1 MNTPSNL
8 SRGQILRL
16 SAFALPLYA
25 AYQPVIAYVPTI
37 LARHYGIAL
46 TTLGTVFLAG
56 QVINALLDPVVGT
69 LSDRC
74 GSRFGRRRPWV
85 AGGGVLF
92 IVGVAMLFFPPAQ
105 VSPAWLAAGALA
117 YFSGSS
123 ITQTAL
129 FAWSGEVSGDYAQR
143 TRIAAH
149 FTLLSSVALVLVL
162 VLPAIADHL
171 RPDDL
176 PLRLHLFGTLVLASA
191 VPALLLTLTAAP
203 DTVTAAVRTAA
214 APLAAIRAVF
224 ANPLILRV
232 IAADA
237 IVTAGQSVRTGLLL
251 FVVTLYFHRPEWAAG
266 LFLFQYG
273 FGLLAAPI
281 WQRIG
286 IALGKARAAV
296 LGEAAQAAINLA
308 LLALTPDRFGLLLAL
323 TAAQGLT
330 QGAGNLMLRALVAD
344 VADAHAAQTGEER
357 TGLYYSAFS
366 ISMKVGSA
374 LALGLALPLLGW
386 LGFTPQGTNGPA
398 ALSGLLL
405 VFALGPA
412 LAHAIAAGLMAGFPL
427 DHHSHARIRARLD
440 TRFALPAE

>member
-92 IVGVAMLFFPPAQ
+92 IIGVAMLFFPPAQ

-203 DTVTAAVRTAA
+203 DTATAGARTAA

-266 LFLFQYG
+266 LFLFQYS

-427 DHHSHARIRARLD
+427 DRHSHARIRARLD

>member
-203 DTVTAAVRTAA
+203 DTATAGARTAA

-266 LFLFQYG
+266 LFLFQYS

-323 TAAQGLT
+323 TVAQGLT

>member
-203 DTVTAAVRTAA
+203 DTVTAAARTAA

>member
-308 LLALTPDRFGLLLAL
+308 LLALTPDRFGPLLAL

>member
-1 MNTPSNL
+1 
-8 SRGQILRL
+8 
-16 SAFALPLYA
+16 
-25 AYQPVIAYVPTI
+25 
-37 LARHYGIAL
+37 
-46 TTLGTVFLAG
+46 
-56 QVINALLDPVVGT
+56 
-69 LSDRC
+69 
-74 GSRFGRRRPWV
+74 
-85 AGGGVLF
+85 
-92 IVGVAMLFFPPAQ
+92 
-105 VSPAWLAAGALA
+105 
-117 YFSGSS
+117 
-123 ITQTAL
+123 
-129 FAWSGEVSGDYAQR
+129 
-143 TRIAAH
+143 
-149 FTLLSSVALVLVL
+149 
-162 VLPAIADHL
+162 
-171 RPDDL
+171 
-176 PLRLHLFGTLVLASA
+176 
-191 VPALLLTLTAAP
+191 
-203 DTVTAAVRTAA
+203 
-214 APLAAIRAVF
+214 
-224 ANPLILRV
+224 V

-251 FVVTLYFHRPEWAAG
+251 FIITLYFHRPEWAAG
-266 LFLFQYG
+266 LFLFQYS

-386 LGFTPQGTNGPA
+386 LGFTAQGANGPA

-412 LAHAIAAGLMAGFPL
+412 LAHAIAAALMAGFPL
-427 DHHSHARIRARLD
+427 DRHSHARIRAGLD

>member
-176 PLRLHLFGTLVLASA
+176 PLRLHLFGALVLASA

-203 DTVTAAVRTAA
+203 DTATAGARTAA

-266 LFLFQYG
+266 LFLFQYS

-427 DHHSHARIRARLD
+427 DRHSHARIRARLD

>member
-1 MNTPSNL
+1 MNTSSNP

-46 TTLGTVFLAG
+46 ATLGAVFLAG

-74 GSRFGRRRPWV
+74 SSRFGRRRPWV

-92 IVGVAMLFFPPAQ
+92 IVGVAMLFFPPAE

-171 RPDDL
+171 RTDDL

-191 VPALLLTLTAAP
+191 VPALLLTLTAVP
-203 DTVTAAVRTAA
+203 DTVTTAARPAA
-214 APLAAIRAVF
+214 APLAAFRAVF
-224 ANPLILRV
+224 TNPLILRV

-251 FVVTLYFHRPEWAAG
+251 FIITLYFHRPEWAAG
-266 LFLFQYG
+266 LFLFQYS

-308 LLALTPDRFGLLLAL
+308 LLALTPDRFGLLLTL

-344 VADAHAAQTGEER
+344 VADAHVAQTGEER

-386 LGFTPQGTNGPA
+386 LGFTAQGANGPA

-412 LAHAIAAGLMAGFPL
+412 LAHAIAAALMAGFPL
-427 DHHSHARIRARLD
+427 DRHSHARIRAGLD

>member
-92 IVGVAMLFFPPAQ
+92 IIGVAMLFFPPAQ

-176 PLRLHLFGTLVLASA
+176 PLRLHLFGALVLASA

-203 DTVTAAVRTAA
+203 DTATAGARTAA

-266 LFLFQYG
+266 LFLFQYS

-427 DHHSHARIRARLD
+427 DRHSHARIRARLD

>member
-37 LARHYGIAL
+37 LARHYGLAL

-176 PLRLHLFGTLVLASA
+176 PLRLHLFGALVLASA

-203 DTVTAAVRTAA
+203 DTATAGARTAA

-266 LFLFQYG
+266 LFLFQYS

-427 DHHSHARIRARLD
+427 DRHSHARIRARLD

>member
-203 DTVTAAVRTAA
+203 DTATAAARTAA

-224 ANPLILRV
+224 VNPLILRV

-281 WQRIG
+281 WQQIG

-427 DHHSHARIRARLD
+427 DRHSHARIRARLD

>member
-92 IVGVAMLFFPPAQ
+92 IVGVAMLFFPPPQ

-176 PLRLHLFGTLVLASA
+176 PLRLHLFGALVLASA

-203 DTVTAAVRTAA
+203 DTATAGARTAA

-266 LFLFQYG
+266 LFLFQYS

-427 DHHSHARIRARLD
+427 DRHSHARIRARLD

>member
-92 IVGVAMLFFPPAQ
+92 IIGVAMLFFPPAQ

-176 PLRLHLFGTLVLASA
+176 PLRLHLFGALVLASA

-203 DTVTAAVRTAA
+203 DTATAGARTAA

-266 LFLFQYG
+266 LFLFQYS

-286 IALGKARAAV
+286 IALGKPRAAV

-427 DHHSHARIRARLD
+427 DRHSHARIRARLD

>member
-56 QVINALLDPVVGT
+56 QVINALLDLVVGT

-176 PLRLHLFGTLVLASA
+176 PLRLHLFGALVLASA
-191 VPALLLTLTAAP
+191 VPALLLMLTAAP
-203 DTVTAAVRTAA
+203 DTATAGARTAA

-266 LFLFQYG
+266 LFLFQYS

-308 LLALTPDRFGLLLAL
+308 LLALTPDRFSLLLAL

-427 DHHSHARIRARLD
+427 DRHSHARIRARLD

>member
-176 PLRLHLFGTLVLASA
+176 PLRLHLFGALVLASA

-203 DTVTAAVRTAA
+203 DTATAGARTAA

-251 FVVTLYFHRPEWAAG
+251 FVVTLYFHRPEWGAG
-266 LFLFQYG
+266 LFLFQYS

-281 WQRIG
+281 WQQIG

-427 DHHSHARIRARLD
+427 DRHSHARIRARLD

>member
-203 DTVTAAVRTAA
+203 DTATAAARTAA

-224 ANPLILRV
+224 VNPLILRV

-281 WQRIG
+281 WQQIG

-357 TGLYYSAFS
+357 TGVYYSAFS

-427 DHHSHARIRARLD
+427 DRHSHARIRARLD

>member
-427 DHHSHARIRARLD
+427 DRHSHARIRARLD
-440 TRFALPAE
+440 THFALPAE

>member
-266 LFLFQYG
+266 LFLFQYS

>member
-176 PLRLHLFGTLVLASA
+176 PLRLHLFGALVLASA
-191 VPALLLTLTAAP
+191 VPALLLMLTAAP
-203 DTVTAAVRTAA
+203 DTATAGARTAA

-266 LFLFQYG
+266 LFLFQYS

-308 LLALTPDRFGLLLAL
+308 LLALTPDRFSLLLAL

-427 DHHSHARIRARLD
+427 DRHSHARIRARLD

>member
-251 FVVTLYFHRPEWAAG
+251 FVVTLYFHPPEWAAG
-266 LFLFQYG
+266 LFLFQYS

>member
-203 DTVTAAVRTAA
+203 DTATAAARTAA

-281 WQRIG
+281 WQQIG

-427 DHHSHARIRARLD
+427 DRHSHARIRARLD

>member
-176 PLRLHLFGTLVLASA
+176 PLRLHLFGALVLASA

-203 DTVTAAVRTAA
+203 DAVTAAARTAA

-266 LFLFQYG
+266 LFLFQYS

-286 IALGKARAAV
+286 IALGKPRAAV

-427 DHHSHARIRARLD
+427 DRHSHARIRARLD